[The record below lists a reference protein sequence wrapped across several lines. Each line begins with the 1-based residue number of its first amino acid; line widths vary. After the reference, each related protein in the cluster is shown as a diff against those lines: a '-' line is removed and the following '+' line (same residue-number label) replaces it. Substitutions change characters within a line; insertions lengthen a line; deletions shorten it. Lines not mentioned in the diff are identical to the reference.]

1 MQNLSEEKKNG
12 LKKNRSKI
20 LKCVEVKKWS
30 WLSCWSEMVKNCTL
44 FMFSRFLLSSF
55 SDLRNKLKLLLE
67 MQFNTALPIYNM
79 FVTLYSAL
87 FSMYFSKSINMMLI
101 NTCSKT
107 SKWSNINETA
117 FCTNKEKQA
126 KNSLESS

>member
-1 MQNLSEEKKNG
+1 
-12 LKKNRSKI
+12 
-20 LKCVEVKKWS
+20 
-30 WLSCWSEMVKNCTL
+30 MVKNCTL

-55 SDLRNKLKLLLE
+55 SDFRNKLKLLLE

-107 SKWSNINETA
+107 SK
-117 FCTNKEKQA
+117 
-126 KNSLESS
+126 